1 MTFEPLKFNDAYQIS
16 TEYPYQVVTREGK
29 NVSESI
35 NNVGY
40 VQITIDGITTGKH
53 RLVAM
58 QWIPNPDK
66 LPEVNHKD
74 HDKLNNSVENL
85 EWCTVSDNRRDR
97 RQYCKQPIEY
107 VDEIP
112 ETAVEL
118 VEYKGFEYDRYWYD
132 YDTERLIMHSRNH
145 YPLRGLGSKSR
156 YHFVNIT
163 NTTNSVVILD
173 SIGRQHTISM
183 NKLRNEMTNRIDRI

>member
-53 RLVAM
+53 RLVAI

-97 RQYCKQPIEY
+97 RRYCKQPIEY

-132 YDTERLIMHSRNH
+132 YDTERLIMHSRN
-145 YPLRGLGSKSR
+145 R

-173 SIGRQHTISM
+173 STGRQHTISM

>member
-173 SIGRQHTISM
+173 STGRQHTISM

>member
-53 RLVAM
+53 RLVAI

-132 YDTERLIMHSRNH
+132 YDTERLIMHSRNR

-163 NTTNSVVILD
+163 DTTNSVVILD
-173 SIGRQHTISM
+173 STGRQHTISM